1 MRRSSAHCSPPTA
14 HGLGGARPAPA
25 SHLCPWPRGPWAAPH
40 SCPPPSHGAAQALP
54 AASGCHGDTW
64 GCRQLHGRFPLVT
77 FWGRSLPFSPFLVSL
92 GFSLPSSS
100 GSVHPAWPGISLLSS
115 ETDGDRNGGRDGMT
129 GQPFFRAT
137 AQTGRACRSSRGTE
151 RPQSQ
156 GTCARPH
163 ARARARRVHGAP
175 CTRKSPPLAHGAPLR
190 SRRSTAGRPRQR
202 QSSDHQGARQRRRSG
217 TRPAPADLT
226 QCGSG
231 RAEAG
236 TGSCRAARPW
246 RRPRCR
252 PFRRRERRVGRPSRA
267 S

>member
-14 HGLGGARPAPA
+14 PGLGGARPAPA
-25 SHLCPWPRGPWAAPH
+25 SHLCPWPRGPGLHPTAVPHRPMAQPRPSLQPQGATGTRGDADSCTAAFH
-40 SCPPPSHGAAQALP
+40 
-54 AASGCHGDTW
+54 W
-64 GCRQLHGRFPLVT
+64 VT

-202 QSSDHQGARQRRRSG
+202 QSSDHQGARQRRRSD